1 MAMALTSAVG
11 KSKAPEGLMAGRE
24 AAEACLAGMWEQPEL
39 LVLFCSPHF
48 EQDQVLLG
56 IRGVFPQAPILGCSS
71 AGEICQSEVD
81 EASVVLMAIQGL
93 QVHLQTGGNIAE
105 DALAAGRCL
114 GERLRAVPA
123 QLVLMLSDGLAG
135 DGGAV
140 VQGVRESLGKVVPV
154 VGGAAGDEFLFEKT
168 YQYCHDQVLTQTTVG
183 AALSG
188 DFVFG
193 IGVRHGWEPVGLP
206 MKVTKSQGHRLYELN
221 GAPALQFYED
231 TFGEHFDRRRQDPL
245 GLVGLLYP
253 LGMSLP
259 SSSEY
264 LLRGALSVEPDGAL
278 HYAADLPE
286 GAEVCL
292 MIGSVE
298 GAIKAARIAAMEAL
312 SQMQGRTPQAAL
324 IFNCIARR
332 KMFGRRAGEE
342 LDAIRD
348 IIGLRVPVA
357 GFYTY
362 GEIAPVEGLKSN
374 PTFFHNETV
383 VILLLG

>member
-1 MAMALTSAVG
+1 
-11 KSKAPEGLMAGRE
+11 
-24 AAEACLAGMWEQPEL
+24 MWQQPDL

-48 EQDQVLLG
+48 AQEQVLLG
-56 IRGVFPQAPILGCSS
+56 IRAVFPQAPIIGCSS
-71 AGEICQSEVD
+71 AGEICQSGVD
-81 EASVVLMAIQGL
+81 EASVVLMALQGL
-93 QVHLQTGGNIAE
+93 QVHLQSGGNIAE

-114 GERLRAVPA
+114 GERLSTVPA
-123 QLVLMLSDGLAG
+123 QLLLMLSDGLAG

-168 YQYCHDQVLTQTTVG
+168 YQYCHDRVLTQTTVG

-188 DFVFG
+188 DFIFG

-206 MKVTKSQGHRLYELN
+206 MTVTKSRGHRLYELN
-221 GAPALQFYED
+221 GCPAVQFYED
-231 TFGEHFDRRRQDPL
+231 TFGEHFDHRRPEPL
-245 GLVGLLYP
+245 GKVGLLYP

-259 SSSEY
+259 NSTEF
-264 LLRGALSVEPDGAL
+264 LLRAAFSVEPDGAL

-312 SQMQGRTPQAAL
+312 SQMQGRTPTAAL
-324 IFNCIARR
+324 VFNCIARR
-332 KMFGRRAGEE
+332 KMFGRRAAEE
-342 LDAIRD
+342 IDAIRD
-348 IIGLRVPVA
+348 IIGLRVPLA

-362 GEIAPVEGLKSN
+362 GEIAPVEGLKTN